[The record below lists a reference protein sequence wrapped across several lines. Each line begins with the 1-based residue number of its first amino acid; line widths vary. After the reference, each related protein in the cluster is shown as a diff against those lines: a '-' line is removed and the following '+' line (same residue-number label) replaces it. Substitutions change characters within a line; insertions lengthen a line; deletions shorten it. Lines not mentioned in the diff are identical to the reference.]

1 METHCPVLFCPVPS
15 CPAHPEGSHC
25 TCRYR
30 GSTIRSR
37 IFCVPGVE
45 INVLSLEATFESRT
59 TTTTALRTPLPG
71 CLDVLDGRPT
81 CLCWLIKSYRLLF
94 WRCCPNTQHR
104 YPRYRIGGGREG
116 ETLSCPAD
124 RAIMRNNFARRRR
137 RMWDPERTKEI

>member
-1 METHCPVLFCPVPS
+1 MVILMGQWKLIVLSCS

-59 TTTTALRTPLPG
+59 TTTALRTPLPG
-71 CLDVLDGRPT
+71 WLDVLDGRPT

-94 WRCCPNTQHR
+94 WRCYPNTQHR
-104 YPRYRIGGGREG
+104 YPRYRIGGDIVVSCRQGHNEEQLCTASAAADVGPG
-116 ETLSCPAD
+116 E
-124 RAIMRNNFARRRR
+124 N
-137 RMWDPERTKEI
+137 